1 MTKWKMSKREARRLR
16 RKTIGRELKK
26 RKALKGRA

>member
-16 RKTIGRELKK
+16 KRMILRERKR
-26 RKALKGRA
+26 RKALKS